1 MNNKFINELDQIIHW
16 PKKPIEKQNVMEWLS
31 KRFEFDKEYSETE
44 INIVID
50 EFHCFNDIALLRRE
64 LISRKFLDREND
76 GSKYW
81 RIN

>member
-1 MNNKFINELDQIIHW
+1 MKKFINESDEIVHW
-16 PKKPIEKQNVMEWLS
+16 PKKPIDKQGVMEWLS

-44 INIVID
+44 INIII
-50 EFHCFNDIALLRRE
+50 EEYHYFNDIALLRRE

>member
-1 MNNKFINELDQIIHW
+1 MKKFINESDEIVHW
-16 PKKPIEKQNVMEWLS
+16 PKKPIDKQGVMEWLS
-31 KRFEFDKEYSETE
+31 KRFEFDKEYSEIE
-44 INIVID
+44 INIII
-50 EFHCFNDIALLRRE
+50 EEYHCFNDIALLRRE